1 MLESIFVLLSRCS
14 NGVSQPEGRIAAAA
28 AEALVSLYRWQ
39 QGEQAVSWLRS

>member
-14 NGVSQPEGRIAAAA
+14 NGVSQPEGRIATA

-39 QGEQAVSWLRS
+39 QGEKAVGWLLS

>member
-14 NGVSQPEGRIAAAA
+14 NGVSQPEGRIATA

-39 QGEQAVSWLRS
+39 QGEQAVGWPLS